1 MKLGNLSTFNLSLKE
16 KNKLNDT
23 HIGSEHIIL
32 SLLTMKNN
40 SICKIFNEC
49 GIYYNNFF
57 SVQKKKD
64 DLINDNYY

>member
-1 MKLGNLSTFNLSLKE
+1 MFLSFNEEAQKMLLLSLKE

-40 SICKIFNEC
+40 ESIFVKEIKSKCEI
-49 GIYYNNFF
+49 ID
-57 SVQKKKD
+57 V
-64 DLINDNYY
+64 

>member
-1 MKLGNLSTFNLSLKE
+1 MFLSFNEEAQKMLLLSLKE

-40 SICKIFNEC
+40 SVCKIFNEC
-49 GIYYNNFF
+49 GVYYNNFF
-57 SVQKKKD
+57 SD
-64 DLINDNYY
+64 